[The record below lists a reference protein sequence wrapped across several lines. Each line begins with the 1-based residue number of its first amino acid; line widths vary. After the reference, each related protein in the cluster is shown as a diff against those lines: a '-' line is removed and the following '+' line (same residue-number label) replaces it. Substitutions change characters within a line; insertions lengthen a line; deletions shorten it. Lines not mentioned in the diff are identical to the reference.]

1 LNYAED
7 GGAIMNADYQYLI
20 GRIQNALATDPRV
33 NKLDVSIKIIA
44 GKVHLM
50 GQTSTEVR
58 RRAIAEVVKETV
70 PGMEVRNEMTIIE
83 VTEPA
88 QPEAIG

>member
-1 LNYAED
+1 
-7 GGAIMNADYQYLI
+7 MNADYQYII

-33 NKLDVSIKIIA
+33 SKLDVNVRVIA
-44 GKVHLM
+44 GKIHLM

-58 RRAIAEVVKETV
+58 RLAIAEVVKETI
-70 PGMEVRNEMTIIE
+70 PDMEVRNEITVIE

-88 QPEAIG
+88 QPEVIG